1 MNSLKLSNSRS
12 NDEEPTA
19 FDDGRLFEDAERHR
33 GYVIAARENLEWAKK
48 AFQSQQGATKL
59 AVQAAEAAKLWLEQL
74 EGGWGAPIA
83 WVGPATLYEFWLD
96 VPGYGGP
103 VRGFSASTSQTG
115 QIQHVSRVSSR
126 TTSGAGCATVGCCAG
141 GPLGAILGAILGKTN
156 DVRTDVDVVD
166 NRRFE
171 IQIIGPS
178 VAWSY
183 VGNYSIEDSV
193 RSFRD
198 LLIARSTNTDD
209 PKVLAVSQREVVA
222 VKNRS
227 TDLEYMKLQDAE
239 DLRNQ
244 AQASYESAWSD
255 YENVRLPVR
264 DDLIARWKRSTP
276 LVKSLIVVFGP
287 VLATGWIA
295 SIVYS
300 ILAQPVP
307 YRAIGILVG
316 LLQILLFAGF
326 VVYYRVEA
334 RLIKTLPSE
343 SPKLQ
348 SLFSFIERF
357 KKGTPAQSNA
367 CPKCG
372 NEVVAGANFCVFCST
387 PISIRT

>member
-1 MNSLKLSNSRS
+1 MKSLKLSNSGS
-12 NDEEPTA
+12 NDEDSTA
-19 FDDGRLFEDAERHR
+19 FDDDRRFENAERHR

-48 AFQSQQGATKL
+48 AFQAQQGATKL
-59 AVQAAEAAKLWLEQL
+59 AVEAAEAAKLWLQQL

-83 WVGPATLYEFWLD
+83 WVGPATLYEFWLQ
-96 VPGYGGP
+96 VPGYDGP

-115 QIQHVSRVSSR
+115 QIQHISRVSSQ
-126 TTSGAGCATVGCCAG
+126 TTSGAGCATLGCCAA
-141 GPLGAILGAILGKTN
+141 GPPGAILGAILGKKN

-171 IQIIGPS
+171 IQVIGPS

-183 VGNYSIEDSV
+183 VGNYSIEESV

-209 PKVLAVSQREVVA
+209 PKVLALSQRDVVA

-227 TDLEYMKLQDAE
+227 TDLEYMKLQDAD

-244 AQASYESAWSD
+244 AQVSYESAWND
-255 YENVRLPVR
+255 YESIRLPVR
-264 DDLIARWKRSTP
+264 DDLLARWKRCTA
-276 LVKSLIVVFGP
+276 LVKIAIVLFGP
-287 VLATGWIA
+287 VLTAGWLT

-300 ILAQPVP
+300 IVSQPFP
-307 YRAIGILVG
+307 YRVIGVVAG
-316 LLQILLFAGF
+316 LLQILLLAGF

-348 SLFSFIERF
+348 SLFSFIGRF
-357 KKGTPAQSNA
+357 KKGTPAQSSA

-387 PISIRT
+387 RIN